1 MNCLLEA
8 LASMWLAGRR
18 RVMTEPPEEE
28 VMTAQEGLEQ
38 CRRNMEAR
46 ERELQSL
53 MHRLGE
59 EALVKRKVGETLAA
73 RSKLLERKRVH
84 KRLERLRHGLDLV
97 DTQLDAIKTSELDKE
112 IMLTLK
118 ASTSA
123 MRKAGITL
131 GVQEVENVMSEL
143 DEQMREV
150 QDVTSA
156 LSNPLLAN
164 SQAIGGMLSGP
175 GVEDADLDAELDL
188 LEAMGQDYPDP
199 SFSSRPVRPVPVPVN
214 SIPSSVAEEQGKEQD
229 PSCRIAVV
237 EAGAAASVVLGT

>member
-8 LASMWLAGRR
+8 AASLWLGARR

-38 CRRNMEAR
+38 CRRNMEGR
-46 ERELQSL
+46 ERELL
-53 MHRLGE
+53 AHTTRLSE
-59 EALVKRKVGETLAA
+59 EALLKKRQGDVLAA
-73 RSKLLERKRVH
+73 RGKLLERRRVQ

-118 ASTSA
+118 ASTNA

-150 QDVTSA
+150 QDITEVLA
-156 LSNPLLAN
+156 NPLNA
-164 SQAIGGMLSGP
+164 GP
-175 GVEDADLDAELDL
+175 EEADLDAELDL
-188 LEAMGQDYPDP
+188 LDADTAFHLPEMSAPPASAQPVVLTVPPMLPA
-199 SFSSRPVRPVPVPVN
+199 SSSPASAVL
-214 SIPSSVAEEQGKEQD
+214 SVAG
-229 PSCRIAVV
+229 
-237 EAGAAASVVLGT
+237 